1 MDVLRFKQANCK
13 NCYKCVR
20 FCPVKSIRVYQGHAQ
35 IISSDCILCG
45 NCVSV
50 CPQHA
55 KEDISDVAQIQEL
68 IASGHQVVVSVDS
81 SYIAYFDTPGF
92 AGIAEPLKKLGFA
105 AAHETAEGAYLV
117 KKELEKLAAQPGDA
131 PIITSGCSTI
141 VLYVEKHLPE
151 ALPYLA
157 PVLSPMQA
165 HAVLLRKRYPGATIV
180 YVNPC
185 ISKKEET
192 TRFESVGADYD
203 ITFTELEDWM
213 HEAGVAV
220 NPNVPADEP
229 LLSRGYTITN
239 GVLHSMSLDS
249 GRDYLF
255 LDGLDDSIQTLKSV
269 VNGELRNCF
278 IEIAACHGN
287 CVGGL
292 AFRQKHTNLLESRR
306 RVIKSAGGGKN
317 FDIQE
322 PVDMRRVLVDKKHP
336 TDLPPE
342 SVINGILRKMG
353 KFSPADELNCGLCGY
368 RTCRDKA
375 IAVYE
380 GRAEISMCMP
390 YMKERAETY
399 SEKIINVSPE
409 GIVTVGKKLKVKQI
423 NKAACK
429 IFGIKDPADIIGYP
443 VSRIM
448 DEYNAARVGTVMEV
462 LCEGEEPETGRYRL
476 TLKMF
481 ELSSGIVDSMDIMGV
496 AKAHLERLSQRTGE
510 AVHLVIRDGR
520 DIVYI
525 YKTESGPMRM
535 SSRVGLRSPLYCTG
549 VGKAILATLPGDEL
563 EDIWTHSNVQKLTD
577 KTITDLEELRSQL
590 VEVRANGYAI
600 ENGEYKI
607 GLRSVSAPVYTVEGK
622 AAYAVG
628 VIGMFRSPHSEE
640 FHAAVEQVCV
650 TASMISTAL
659 GYRKQEETL

>member
-180 YVNPC
+180 YVSPC

-220 NPNVPADEP
+220 NPMCRRMSRCSRAATRSRTAFCIPCRSIPGAIICSSTVWMTAFRRSRASSTVNCATVSLKSPPATATVSAA
-229 LLSRGYTITN
+229 LLS
-239 GVLHSMSLDS
+239 
-249 GRDYLF
+249 GR
-255 LDGLDDSIQTLKSV
+255 ST
-269 VNGELRNCF
+269 
-278 IEIAACHGN
+278 
-287 CVGGL
+287 
-292 AFRQKHTNLLESRR
+292 
-306 RVIKSAGGGKN
+306 
-317 FDIQE
+317 
-322 PVDMRRVLVDKKHP
+322 
-336 TDLPPE
+336 
-342 SVINGILRKMG
+342 
-353 KFSPADELNCGLCGY
+353 
-368 RTCRDKA
+368 RTC
-375 IAVYE
+375 
-380 GRAEISMCMP
+380 
-390 YMKERAETY
+390 
-399 SEKIINVSPE
+399 
-409 GIVTVGKKLKVKQI
+409 
-423 NKAACK
+423 
-429 IFGIKDPADIIGYP
+429 
-443 VSRIM
+443 
-448 DEYNAARVGTVMEV
+448 
-462 LCEGEEPETGRYRL
+462 
-476 TLKMF
+476 
-481 ELSSGIVDSMDIMGV
+481 
-496 AKAHLERLSQRTGE
+496 
-510 AVHLVIRDGR
+510 
-520 DIVYI
+520 
-525 YKTESGPMRM
+525 
-535 SSRVGLRSPLYCTG
+535 SSR
-549 VGKAILATLPGDEL
+549 
-563 EDIWTHSNVQKLTD
+563 
-577 KTITDLEELRSQL
+577 
-590 VEVRANGYAI
+590 
-600 ENGEYKI
+600 
-607 GLRSVSAPVYTVEGK
+607 
-622 AAYAVG
+622 AAA
-628 VIGMFRSPHSEE
+628 
-640 FHAAVEQVCV
+640 
-650 TASMISTAL
+650 
-659 GYRKQEETL
+659 

>member
-1 MDVLRFKQANCK
+1 MASPSRSKARLRGSA
-13 NCYKCVR
+13 R
-20 FCPVKSIRVYQGHAQ
+20 
-35 IISSDCILCG
+35 
-45 NCVSV
+45 
-50 CPQHA
+50 
-55 KEDISDVAQIQEL
+55 
-68 IASGHQVVVSVDS
+68 
-81 SYIAYFDTPGF
+81 
-92 AGIAEPLKKLGFA
+92 
-105 AAHETAEGAYLV
+105 ETAEGSSV
-117 KKELEKLAAQPGDA
+117 KRELEKLAAQPGDA

-141 VLYVEKHLPE
+141 VLCVEKHLPE

-157 PVLSPMQA
+157 PVFADAGTCRAAAQALS
-165 HAVLLRKRYPGATIV
+165 GATIV
-180 YVNPC
+180 YVSPC

-306 RVIKSAGGGKN
+306 RVIKSAGGKKN

-448 DEYNAARVGTVMEV
+448 DEYDFVKMISQDETQVTDEVFLADYNVYLERIFICDPERTLFTCIMRDVTKARQRRNKIQKTKIHAADLADDIIANQLRIVHEIAS
-462 LCEGEEPETGRYRL
+462 LLGETAAET
-476 TLKMF
+476 K
-481 ELSSGIVDSMDIMGV
+481 V
-496 AKAHLERLSQRTGE
+496 AKVGRSEGGSFHHAFDE
-510 AVHLVIRDGR
+510 DG
-520 DIVYI
+520 DDD
-525 YKTESGPMRM
+525 
-535 SSRVGLRSPLYCTG
+535 
-549 VGKAILATLPGDEL
+549 A
-563 EDIWTHSNVQKLTD
+563 
-577 KTITDLEELRSQL
+577 
-590 VEVRANGYAI
+590 
-600 ENGEYKI
+600 
-607 GLRSVSAPVYTVEGK
+607 
-622 AAYAVG
+622 
-628 VIGMFRSPHSEE
+628 
-640 FHAAVEQVCV
+640 
-650 TASMISTAL
+650 
-659 GYRKQEETL
+659 

>member
-68 IASGHQVVVSVDS
+68 IASGQQVVVSVDS

-180 YVNPC
+180 YVSPC

-229 LLSRGYTITN
+229 LLFKGISPP
-239 GVLHSMSLDS
+239 MPE
-249 GRDYLF
+249 
-255 LDGLDDSIQTLKSV
+255 K
-269 VNGELRNCF
+269 
-278 IEIAACHGN
+278 A
-287 CVGGL
+287 
-292 AFRQKHTNLLESRR
+292 
-306 RVIKSAGGGKN
+306 SAG
-317 FDIQE
+317 I
-322 PVDMRRVLVDKKHP
+322 
-336 TDLPPE
+336 
-342 SVINGILRKMG
+342 
-353 KFSPADELNCGLCGY
+353 
-368 RTCRDKA
+368 
-375 IAVYE
+375 
-380 GRAEISMCMP
+380 
-390 YMKERAETY
+390 
-399 SEKIINVSPE
+399 
-409 GIVTVGKKLKVKQI
+409 
-423 NKAACK
+423 
-429 IFGIKDPADIIGYP
+429 
-443 VSRIM
+443 
-448 DEYNAARVGTVMEV
+448 
-462 LCEGEEPETGRYRL
+462 RL
-476 TLKMF
+476 L
-481 ELSSGIVDSMDIMGV
+481 
-496 AKAHLERLSQRTGE
+496 
-510 AVHLVIRDGR
+510 
-520 DIVYI
+520 
-525 YKTESGPMRM
+525 
-535 SSRVGLRSPLYCTG
+535 
-549 VGKAILATLPGDEL
+549 
-563 EDIWTHSNVQKLTD
+563 
-577 KTITDLEELRSQL
+577 
-590 VEVRANGYAI
+590 
-600 ENGEYKI
+600 
-607 GLRSVSAPVYTVEGK
+607 
-622 AAYAVG
+622 
-628 VIGMFRSPHSEE
+628 
-640 FHAAVEQVCV
+640 
-650 TASMISTAL
+650 
-659 GYRKQEETL
+659 